1 MSAADVGDPSPG
13 LELGDD
19 AVERGQPGVDEV
31 RDVAGLEEPFGPDEQ
46 AGVVLVPA
54 EAVAGAE
61 PVGDGVDVPEGA
73 DGDLHAR
80 GEVGRAV
87 RVGEG
92 RGLLR
97 AQRIPV
103 VAVLG
108 VVGDVPA
115 RRLVREPRP
124 QVGDGEAG
132 AVGEG
137 LGGDGRAVGHGAV
150 DAEPVADE
158 RPVRPRP
165 SRRGRRPSGR

>member
-1 MSAADVGDPSPG
+1 MRTVDAACPQPTSATRAPR

-54 EAVAGAE
+54 EALAGAE

-103 VAVLG
+103 ASPSSVWWVTY
-108 VVGDVPA
+108 P
-115 RRLVREPRP
+115 P
-124 QVGDGEAG
+124 
-132 AVGEG
+132 
-137 LGGDGRAVGHGAV
+137 
-150 DAEPVADE
+150 DAWFA
-158 RPVRPRP
+158 
-165 SRRGRRPSGR
+165 SHGRR